1 MRQTIITI
9 ADDEATAKALHLYI
23 VTTMEER
30 VDSYF
35 MTYHRTL
42 LSGTLVRQA
51 DLFLME
57 LFTTDTVGLRAE
69 GIFAAEKWI
78 SLGKRALIVSG
89 SALAQNIQSPIYWD
103 LAASDEL
110 RGRITSVLESPLS
123 LPSDLDSVRERFR
136 NYYRPAIDPH
146 RLQEGS

>member
-1 MRQTIITI
+1 MRHTVISI
-9 ADDEATAKALHLYI
+9 ADSEETAKAINLHL
-23 VTTMEER
+23 VVVMGER

-35 MTYHRTL
+35 MTYHRML

-57 LFTTDTVGLRAE
+57 LFTTDNLGPRAE

-89 SALAQNIQSPIYWD
+89 AAIAQDIQSPLYWD

-110 RGRITSVLESPLS
+110 RDRIVSVLESPLS
-123 LPSDLDSVRERFR
+123 RLSDLDSVRERFR
-136 NYYRPAIDPH
+136 KYYRPAIDPH
-146 RLQEGS
+146 